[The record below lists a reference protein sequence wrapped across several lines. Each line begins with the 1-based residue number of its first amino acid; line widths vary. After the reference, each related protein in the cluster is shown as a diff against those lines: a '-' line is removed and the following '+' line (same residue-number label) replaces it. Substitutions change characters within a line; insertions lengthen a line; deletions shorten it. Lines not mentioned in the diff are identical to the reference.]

1 MISFDKTSLK
11 EAAILA
17 ALDGRELY
25 GLEIP
30 KAVENVSGGKI
41 KIRLGMI
48 YPVLHNLESK
58 GLIKGRWGEEVDP
71 SRSGARRYYYSLTTN
86 GGIAL
91 RSSHADDLNDQG
103 WQFA

>member
-1 MISFDKTSLK
+1 MGSFDKLSIK
-11 EAAILA
+11 EAAILT

-30 KAVENVSGGKI
+30 KAVEESSGGEI
-41 KIRLGMI
+41 KINLGMI

-58 GLIKGRWGEEVDP
+58 GLIKSRWGEEVDP
-71 SRSGARRYYYSLTTN
+71 IRNGARRRYYRLTDD

-91 RSSHADDLNDQG
+91 KSPQTDDHNAQG

>member
-1 MISFDKTSLK
+1 MFSFDKTSVK

-30 KAVENVSGGKI
+30 KAVEDVSGGKI

-71 SRSGARRYYYSLTTN
+71 IRSGARRRYYRLTDG

-91 RSSHADDLNDQG
+91 RSSQTGDHNAQG